1 MPELRGTGHVGGRA
15 GVAPVSMKSLS
26 AGRIAFGA
34 SAVLF
39 GVLTLMWHD
48 FDTWQSLYR
57 ILRWPGGTAIG
68 DVLMIALV
76 LGGALIAIPR
86 GVHIGSRLLAALFAI
101 FSIVCILGIFK
112 APKIFGEYDGVFEQV
127 AMLSAAIAIVAT
139 TLVDSSRSARLLTFA
154 RIGYGISL
162 ISFMLAQIIYVG
174 MTSPLVPKW
183 LPPNQTFWAWAT
195 TAAFGLAALGVLLNI
210 RARLALGL
218 TAVMLAVFGLVVWVP
233 ALIAHPESHNNWSE
247 FAFNALIMAAA
258 WVTANAVGRSPKRLT
273 I

>member
-1 MPELRGTGHVGGRA
+1 
-15 GVAPVSMKSLS
+15 MKSLS
-26 AGRIAFGA
+26 IGRVAFGA

-48 FDTWQSLYR
+48 FDTWQSLFR
-57 ILRWPGGTAIG
+57 ILRWPAGTVIG
-68 DVLMIALV
+68 DALML
-76 LGGALIAIPR
+76 ALIAGGILVAIPR
-86 GVHIGSRLLAALFAI
+86 GVHIGSRILVALFAL
-101 FSIVCILGIFK
+101 FTIVCIFGIVK

-127 AMLSAAIAIVAT
+127 AMLSAAISIVAA
-139 TLVDSSRSARLLTFA
+139 TLLDSSRSARLLTFA
-154 RIGYGISL
+154 RIGYGVSL
-162 ISFMLAQIIYVG
+162 ISFMLAQIIYFG
-174 MTSPLVPKW
+174 MTTPLVPKW

-195 TAAFGLAALGVLLNI
+195 TVAFGLAAVGVLLNI

-218 TAVMLAVFGLVVWVP
+218 TALMLAVFGLVVWVP

-258 WVTANAVGRSPKRLT
+258 WVTASAVGRSAKRLT

>member
-1 MPELRGTGHVGGRA
+1 MNTTYGRA
-15 GVAPVSMKSLS
+15 V
-26 AGRIAFGA
+26 FGI
-34 SAVLF
+34 SSVLF

-48 FDTWQSLYR
+48 FDTWQSLFR
-57 ILRWPGGTAIG
+57 ILRWPGGTVVG
-68 DVLMIALV
+68 DVLMIALIAGGV
-76 LGGALIAIPR
+76 LVAIPR
-86 GVHIGSRLLAALFAI
+86 GVHLGSRILAVLFALFT
-101 FSIVCILGIFK
+101 IVCIFGIFK

-139 TLVDSSRSARLLTFA
+139 TLVDTARSARLLTFA
-154 RIGYGISL
+154 RIGYGLSL
-162 ISFMLAQIIYVG
+162 ISFMLAQIIYFG
-174 MTSPLVPKW
+174 LTAPLVPKW

-195 TAAFGLAALGVLLNI
+195 TVAFGLAAVAVLLNI

-233 ALIAHPESHNNWSE
+233 ALIAHPESHNDWSE

-258 WVTANAVGRSPKRLT
+258 WVTADSVGRSAKRLT